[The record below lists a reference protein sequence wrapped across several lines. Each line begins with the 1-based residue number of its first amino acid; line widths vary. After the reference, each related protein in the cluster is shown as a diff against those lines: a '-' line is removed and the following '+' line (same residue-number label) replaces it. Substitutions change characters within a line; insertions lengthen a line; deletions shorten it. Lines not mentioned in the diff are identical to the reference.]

1 MRCRALAVGT
11 GERCEHEQGHDG
23 EHRFVAPALVDDR
36 SPGPCGHEWR
46 VSEHVTV
53 RCSLDAGHMP
63 ALHIGDASDGIR
75 RAWFDEVRQW
85 RPPEAPMSA
94 SAAGVHMRRAHEA
107 DDDGHPLRVLLGDRV
122 FVLIALVRSGIEAL
136 HSIDPDVDGGLFHSI
151 GGPTGCTL
159 TVGGHEYRVTIEG
172 PV

>member
-1 MRCRALAVGT
+1 MTFADEDVPP
-11 GERCEHEQGHDG
+11 RCEARRNGRDDQRCVMSAGHADL
-23 EHRFVAPALVDDR
+23 HRVDA
-36 SPGPCGHEWR
+36 HEW
-46 VSEHVTV
+46 
-53 RCSLDAGHMP
+53 
-63 ALHIGDASDGIR
+63 GD
-75 RAWFDEVRQW
+75 
-85 RPPEAPMSA
+85 
-94 SAAGVHMRRAHEA
+94 EA
-107 DDDGHPLRVLLGDRV
+107 DEGHPLRVLLGDRV